1 MQASVETDR
10 RRSTGRD
17 RVNRENVSN
26 TLVSDV
32 TDTPPVLARELTD
45 IPDHVRDVAAPP
57 IPVLQ
62 SPYTIR
68 VADPDRP
75 DTAMI
80 TEWMNR
86 PHLAAAWEYDWPV
99 DRWYRHLRA
108 QVDGTYSRPLIGSY
122 KDTDMVYLEIYR
134 AAKDSVGRLYPADPH
149 DIGLHAAVAELS
161 IVNKGAAARL
171 VPALIRSIFEADPN
185 CRRVIFEPDHRNTA
199 MRRLAEFAGGV
210 FLGERDMRA
219 DRRVALFVLP
229 RTPDDL
235 PVE

>member
-1 MQASVETDR
+1 MLRCGDGHATAVGD
-10 RRSTGRD
+10 
-17 RVNRENVSN
+17 RENASKPPV
-26 TLVSDV
+26 TDV

-45 IPDHVRDVAAPP
+45 ITDEVRATPAPP
-57 IPVLQ
+57 VPALDA
-62 SPYTIR
+62 PYAIR
-68 VADPDRP
+68 VADPEGP

-80 TEWMNR
+80 AEWMNR

-108 QVDGTYSRPLIGSY
+108 QVDGTYSLPLIGSY
-122 KDTDMVYLEIYR
+122 KGADMAYLEIYR
-134 AAKDSVGRLYPADPH
+134 AAKDSVGRLYPADPY
-149 DIGLHAAVAELS
+149 DVGLHAAVAELS

-171 VPALIRSIFEADPN
+171 LPALIRSIFDADPN
-185 CRRVIFEPDHRNTA
+185 CRRIIFEPDHRNTA